1 MLWCFSHLAGTIDT
15 AESERQRGISQ
26 VSIAFKY
33 QENQRKKDLQVPYK
47 VRTQEAVEPYNTEDI
62 KDVHKAVGKH
72 DKEKAQSKTALGAS
86 ISSTGIAGARRG
98 VRNYEL
104 MTASIQGSAVM
115 RFLFPDYDEADAG
128 NGGAGHIETTPEK
141 KPRKKAAKEKPRK
154 KAANLAIMFR
164 QLCWYRV
171 R

>member
-1 MLWCFSHLAGTIDT
+1 MLWCFSHLAGTIET
-15 AESERQRGISQ
+15 AQSERQRSISQ

-33 QENQRKKDLQVPYK
+33 QENQRKKDLQVPYL

-62 KDVHKAVGKH
+62 KTVHKRVGKH
-72 DKEKAQSKTALGAS
+72 DKQREQSKTALGAS

-115 RFLFPDYDEADAG
+115 RFLFPDYDDGADAG
-128 NGGAGHIETTPEK
+128 SGGAGHIETTPGK
-141 KPRKKAAKEKPRK
+141 KPRKKAAS
-154 KAANLAIMFR
+154 LAIMYR